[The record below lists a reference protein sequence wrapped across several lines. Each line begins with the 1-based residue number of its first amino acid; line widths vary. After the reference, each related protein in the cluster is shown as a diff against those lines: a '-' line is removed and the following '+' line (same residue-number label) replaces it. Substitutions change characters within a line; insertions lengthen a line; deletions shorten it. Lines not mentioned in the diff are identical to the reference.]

1 MGLFLAAVPEVG
13 IVATRGILELETMV
27 RLWLAG
33 KEEPEVEVRV
43 GLMLAAVPEVEIV
56 FAHESLELETVGE
69 LRLAG

>member
-56 FAHESLELETVGE
+56 SLELETVGE

>member
-1 MGLFLAAVPEVG
+1 MFLAAVPEVG

-56 FAHESLELETVGE
+56 SLELETVGE